1 MYIASNL
8 NTYIIR
14 ISVYINTLVFNYLN
28 FNTYIDSNLMHV
40 NECQH
45 HLSKYKF
52 IHTSNQSFIQV
63 NYLHENM
70 CWQGKS
76 GLCSN
81 KLTIDTDDLCALCLF
96 YGKKNNTTNHLVV
109 NSRCLVYMYFFLLL
123 LLMI

>member
-1 MYIASNL
+1 
-8 NTYIIR
+8 
-14 ISVYINTLVFNYLN
+14 
-28 FNTYIDSNLMHV
+28 MHV

-109 NSRCLVYMYFFLLL
+109 NSRCLVYLYVFFSSSTSNDLISPIFVFGVI
-123 LLMI
+123 MIAS